1 MKLGS
6 AVAVAARIGLGRS
19 PGPELVGRS
28 TTRPV
33 LLPRSPFVGS
43 GLPAAWSPGLP
54 GATASAAPGCPPT
67 SVLDPINHHAPARSR
82 QNWHEALRLRMRGSE
97 PSRVAPGR
105 DDPSAAGAGC

>member
-6 AVAVAARIGLGRS
+6 AVDIAARVGLGRS

-33 LLPRSPFVGS
+33 PLPRSPFVGS
-43 GLPAAWSPGLP
+43 GLPVASLSGLP
-54 GATASAAPGCPPT
+54 GATASAAPGCPPAL
-67 SVLDPINHHAPARSR
+67 VLDPINHHAPARNR
-82 QNWHEALRLRMRGSE
+82 HNRHEAVRLPVRGTE
-97 PSRVAPGR
+97 PNRVAPGR